1 MHPDIPAPCAV
12 MAGGLR
18 WRVLK
23 TRPPA
28 AACAPR
34 PRLLLLHGTGS
45 SLHSW
50 AGCVER
56 LAGDVA
62 LLVPDLP
69 GHGGTGAFADREASL
84 PRMAQAVA
92 ALLQALDWQ
101 PDFVAGHSAGAAVM
115 VQMALDG
122 NLPASRGLFAVNGA
136 LEPLP
141 GLMGL
146 VAPAVARLAS
156 RSELLPA
163 WVTRHAAQPRALGHL
178 IASTGSRLTEA
189 GVSHYRQLLQKPD
202 HVRGVLDMLANW
214 QLEGLQARLNE
225 LRVPLWLVAGL
236 ADRTLA
242 PVRSLELARRLKGA
256 RFVPLK
262 GLGHLAHEEA
272 PDVVV
277 GLLREL
283 MASQGEN
290 PGPDSPPLPARAP
303 SPPP

>member
-1 MHPDIPAPCAV
+1 MHPDIPAPCTV

-18 WRVLK
+18 WRVMR
-23 TRPPA
+23 TRAPGA
-28 AACAPR
+28 AGL

-45 SLHSW
+45 SWQSW
-50 AGCVER
+50 AGCAPR
-56 LAGDVA
+56 LAADFE

-69 GHGGTGAFADREASL
+69 GHGGTDAFADRSASL

-92 ALLQALDWQ
+92 ALLRGMDWAPQ
-101 PDFVAGHSAGAAVM
+101 LVAGHSAGAAVM
-115 VQMALDG
+115 AQMRLDG
-122 NLPASRGLFAVNGA
+122 ALPDARGLLAVNGA

-156 RSELLPA
+156 RSELLPG
-163 WVTRHAAQPRALGHL
+163 WVTRHASQPRALTNL
-178 IASTGSRLTEA
+178 IASTGSRLTESA
-189 GVSHYRQLLQKPD
+189 VSHYRQLLQQPD

-214 QLEGLQARLNE
+214 QLDTLQARLPE
-225 LRVPLWLVAGL
+225 LQLPLWLVAGL

-256 RFVPLK
+256 KFVPLP

-272 PDVVV
+272 PERVAP
-277 GLLREL
+277 LLGALWAQVRP
-283 MASQGEN
+283 AAAGDQP
-290 PGPDSPPLPARAP
+290 PGVPQAP
-303 SPPP
+303 SV